1 MDIYLDIWSC
11 KIRHLHVCVNWI
23 CLLKSIK
30 DNKNTNTC
38 ETKWIKKKG
47 KKKHY
52 TRSDILEILFQ
63 NNYFFIK

>member
-11 KIRHLHVCVNWI
+11 NIRHLHVCVNWI

-30 DNKNTNTC
+30 DNKNTNTF
-38 ETKWIKKKG
+38 ETKWIKKKE
-47 KKKHY
+47 KKHY